1 MENIHDEKLIDV
13 HFNEI
18 FPEEKYK
25 LVSNFLKEY
34 ITHYKMSVE
43 DLKKRGVYARARK
56 SKTITQLLYLV
67 DKMIEDN
74 TYPIIDNF
82 REMLLKYKIY
92 EQDHLEYMTLLL
104 YPEDCFNNNK
114 EYFYYYFGI
123 FFNYHVNQNERVDP
137 NKYPYDIV
145 NYCNK
150 YRDYCE
156 RTKIRRTPEDPTHL
170 VFIHYS
176 DEIMAYCYLYK
187 VPIEMVDQILDN
199 LRDSYLEVKEYLEF
213 NYNYDKFHLL
223 AHNIIETV
231 FLRAIGK
238 NPIIK

>member
-104 YPEDCFNNNK
+104 YPEDYFNNNK
-114 EYFYYYFGI
+114 
-123 FFNYHVNQNERVDP
+123 
-137 NKYPYDIV
+137 KL
-145 NYCNK
+145 
-150 YRDYCE
+150 
-156 RTKIRRTPEDPTHL
+156 EDVLTL
-170 VFIHYS
+170 IG
-176 DEIMAYCYLYK
+176 
-187 VPIEMVDQILDN
+187 N
-199 LRDSYLEVKEYLEF
+199 DSYVTGISCEEERYMTCF
-213 NYNYDKFHLL
+213 RDIDK
-223 AHNIIETV
+223 
-231 FLRAIGK
+231 
-238 NPIIK
+238 